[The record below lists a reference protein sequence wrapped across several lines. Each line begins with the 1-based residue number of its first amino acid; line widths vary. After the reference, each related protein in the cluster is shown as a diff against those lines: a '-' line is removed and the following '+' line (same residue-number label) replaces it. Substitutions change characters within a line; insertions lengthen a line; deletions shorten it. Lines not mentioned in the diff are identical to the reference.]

1 MSTESVIQEILQE
14 RQNQIER
21 GYDTQF
27 NSQWNMEQLTMAAA
41 YYSIP
46 SKMRGNYEGL
56 WPWNKEKFTPE
67 IGCSGRRHELVKA
80 AALLTAELER
90 TAKIHQQNKEEH
102 TNEGI
107 GKDRECVD
115 CF

>member
-21 GYDTQF
+21 GYDIQF

-90 TAKIHQQNKEEH
+90 TAKIQQNKEEH